1 MQPLNDGTT
10 SVTTNNIDYSLH
22 STKNIITTLK
32 QNKIDTTT
40 TEISS
45 ISTIEGQ
52 HSIQYT
58 LILTDL
64 AGTPT
69 KQATII
75 QDKQTNQT
83 TLTDVTSIDSQPNYI
98 KPVTDPVISIPA
110 SQFYKPEIKDLL
122 TIIQRN
128 SEESITITKVKKITV
143 VNTTLASRY
152 ELTVENPKGEEI
164 TISAI
169 QDKGDQS
176 VQVISVKPVK
186 TTEEAVS
193 SANITNTKTV
203 NNYGVTVEYTNDK
216 AALSTDQNINVA
228 VNYIHTQLPSFQDYE
243 VISSLTKTYTQNQVQ
258 TIILSNG

>member
-10 SVTTNNIDYSLH
+10 SVTTNNIDYSLP
-22 STKNIITTLK
+22 STKHIITTLK

-58 LILTDL
+58 LILSDL

-98 KPVTDPVISIPA
+98 KPVTDPAISIPA

-122 TIIQRN
+122 TVIQRN
-128 SEESITITKVKKITV
+128 S
-143 VNTTLASRY
+143 
-152 ELTVENPKGEEI
+152 
-164 TISAI
+164 
-169 QDKGDQS
+169 
-176 VQVISVKPVK
+176 
-186 TTEEAVS
+186 
-193 SANITNTKTV
+193 
-203 NNYGVTVEYTNDK
+203 
-216 AALSTDQNINVA
+216 
-228 VNYIHTQLPSFQDYE
+228 
-243 VISSLTKTYTQNQVQ
+243 
-258 TIILSNG
+258 